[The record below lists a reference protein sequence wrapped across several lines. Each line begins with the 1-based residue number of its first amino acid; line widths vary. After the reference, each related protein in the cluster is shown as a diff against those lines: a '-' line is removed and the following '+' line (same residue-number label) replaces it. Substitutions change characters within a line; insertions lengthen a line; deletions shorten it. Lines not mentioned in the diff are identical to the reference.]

1 MNLQDRLQK
10 QIKFCKDKRAKTP
23 IKMQQHRPIPIAQHL
38 PKFEKGYSMD
48 KHYDPDRER
57 AELNKL
63 KAQVKKEKKGA
74 MRELRKDNMFMA
86 REKLKARKQQDE
98 EYKKKMNSVMAL
110 LESEQA
116 EKKRMDKKK
125 RKLM

>member
-1 MNLQDRLQK
+1 
-10 QIKFCKDKRAKTP
+10 
-23 IKMQQHRPIPIAQHL
+23 
-38 PKFEKGYSMD
+38 MD